1 MNEEKDEAPET
12 LVPVFECASMQLT
25 IHLHKCFKNLEV
37 QTHTT
42 VVVVEDPETTQFGD
56 VIEALLLL
64 PNLAYPFKVHR
75 VRCHLAENGAEDS
88 NSTQSGGELQ
98 TQFTAVYTAVLATVK
113 TRTLN
118 VSDLV
123 KVATST

>member
-75 VRCHLAENGAEDS
+75 VRCHLAENGAEDLLFPEGWQKIQTRLS
-88 NSTQSGGELQ
+88 LAESFRRNSPPCRPALLMSP
-98 TQFTAVYTAVLATVK
+98 
-113 TRTLN
+113 
-118 VSDLV
+118 
-123 KVATST
+123 TS